1 MLFLLGLLDSP
12 ELGPR
17 LPLLVELPLL
27 LLSDGVLRLLLIVP
41 LGQCGH
47 LLVLEEPPVVILIGI
62 WEVVP
67 RRLLFLLP
75 TFFCQ
80 AVEPLVQ
87 VVESPL
93 NFCQRLVPEDT
104 LLILEPPLEKVELL
118 FLTKLQIFLP

>member
-104 LLILEPPLEKVELL
+104 LLILEAALEEVELL
-118 FLTKLQIFLP
+118 LFSQLEIFLP

>member
-1 MLFLLGLLDSP
+1 MLFLLGLLHRP
-12 ELGPR
+12 ELSPR
-17 LPLLVELPLL
+17 LPLLIELPLL
-27 LLSDGVLRLLLIVP
+27 LLSHGVLRLLLIVP

-47 LLVLEEPPVVILIGI
+47 LLVLEESPVVILVGI

-75 TFFCQ
+75 TFFGQ
-80 AVEPLVQ
+80 AVEPLVE

-104 LLILEPPLEKVELL
+104 LLILETPLEEVELL